1 MSLTDAVL
9 MLFIALLLL
18 YSLYD
23 EFGMDLLKGKT
34 RLKVPLKRR
43 NRLDSL
49 DSLIFVGL
57 IAILIYRNVT
67 ANGALLTTYLLI
79 SLALLAIYI
88 AYIRSPKMVFKAHGF
103 FFANVFVEYN
113 RIKAMNLSEDGILAI
128 DLEQRRLLVQVT
140 HLDDLEKIYN
150 FFVDNQ

>member
-34 RLKVPLKRR
+34 RLKVALKRR
-43 NRLDSL
+43 HRL

-67 ANGALLTTYLLI
+67 TNGAVLTTYLLI
-79 SLALLAIYI
+79 SLALLAFYI
-88 AYIRSPKMVFKAHGF
+88 SYIRAPRWCLKHRVFLRQC
-103 FFANVFVEYN
+103 VC
-113 RIKAMNLSEDGILAI
+113 RI
-128 DLEQRRLLVQVT
+128 
-140 HLDDLEKIYN
+140 
-150 FFVDNQ
+150 

>member
-9 MLFIALLLL
+9 VLFIALLLL

-34 RLKVPLKRR
+34 RLKVALKRR
-43 NRLDSL
+43 HRL

-67 ANGALLTTYLLI
+67 THGAVLTTYLLI

-88 AYIRSPKMVFKAHGF
+88 SYIRAPKMVFKAQGF

-113 RIKAMNLSEDGILAI
+113 RIKAMNLSEDGILAV

-140 HLDDLEKIYN
+140 HLDDLERIYH

>member
-49 DSLIFVGL
+49 IFVGL

-67 ANGALLTTYLLI
+67 TNGAALTTYLLI

-88 AYIRSPKMVFKAHGF
+88 AYIRSPKMVFKRT
-103 FFANVFVEYN
+103 VFSSP
-113 RIKAMNLSEDGILAI
+113 MCLSNITAL
-128 DLEQRRLLVQVT
+128 
-140 HLDDLEKIYN
+140 KP
-150 FFVDNQ
+150 

>member
-34 RLKVPLKRR
+34 RLKVALKRR
-43 NRLDSL
+43 NRL

-67 ANGALLTTYLLI
+67 TNGAVLTTYLLI

-88 AYIRSPKMVFKAHGF
+88 SYIRPPRWCLKHRVFSS
-103 FFANVFVEYN
+103 
-113 RIKAMNLSEDGILAI
+113 RTCLSNITAL
-128 DLEQRRLLVQVT
+128 
-140 HLDDLEKIYN
+140 KP
-150 FFVDNQ
+150 

>member
-1 MSLTDAVL
+1 
-9 MLFIALLLL
+9 
-18 YSLYD
+18 
-23 EFGMDLLKGKT
+23 
-34 RLKVPLKRR
+34 RLKVLLKRR
-43 NRLDSL
+43 HRL

-67 ANGALLTTYLLI
+67 DNGAVLTTYLLI
-79 SLALLAIYI
+79 SLALLAIYVS
-88 AYIRSPKMVFKAHGF
+88 YIRAPKMVFKAQGF
-103 FFANVFVEYN
+103 FFANMFVEYN

-140 HLDDLEKIYN
+140 HLDDLEKIYQ

>member
-34 RLKVPLKRR
+34 RLKVALKRR

-49 DSLIFVGL
+49 IFVG
-57 IAILIYRNVT
+57 
-67 ANGALLTTYLLI
+67 
-79 SLALLAIYI
+79 
-88 AYIRSPKMVFKAHGF
+88 
-103 FFANVFVEYN
+103 
-113 RIKAMNLSEDGILAI
+113 
-128 DLEQRRLLVQVT
+128 
-140 HLDDLEKIYN
+140 
-150 FFVDNQ
+150 

>member
-1 MSLTDAVL
+1 MSLTDAIL

-49 DSLIFVGL
+49 IFVGL

-67 ANGALLTTYLLI
+67 ANGAALTTYLLI

-113 RIKAMNLSEDGILAI
+113 RIKAMNLSEDGILAV

-140 HLDDLEKIYN
+140 HLDDLERIYH